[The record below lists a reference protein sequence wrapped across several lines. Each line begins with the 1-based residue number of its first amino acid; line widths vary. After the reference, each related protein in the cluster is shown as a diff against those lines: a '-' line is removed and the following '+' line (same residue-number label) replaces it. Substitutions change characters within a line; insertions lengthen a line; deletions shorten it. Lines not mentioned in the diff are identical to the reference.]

1 MTDFAAILKSV
12 VDQYPA
18 SIAAGLR
25 TQIGR
30 MSYEMSLFVPNVS
43 PGARVCDLGAGWG
56 TISLGCAAAGLKA
69 VLVDDYRERGF
80 FEAATMAA
88 MRALYEK
95 YGVEVVSRDL
105 VTEGL
110 GFPAGSLDAVTCFD
124 SIEHWHGSPKK
135 ALHDAMRAL
144 RPGGRFVIATPNC
157 VNLRKRITVPLGRG
171 KWSSLAE
178 WYENELFR
186 GHVREPDVDD
196 LRFIARDIG
205 LKDAQID
212 GRNWNGYYSESR
224 VVRALIQVVDPVLRL
239 KPSLCSDL
247 YLTGNAPR

>member
-1 MTDFAAILKSV
+1 MDFTAILNSV

-18 SIAAGLR
+18 SIGPGQR
-25 TQIGR
+25 TQVGR
-30 MSYEMSLFVPNVS
+30 MSYEMSLFVPDVS

-56 TISLGCAAAGLKA
+56 TIALGCAAAGLKA

-80 FEAATMAA
+80 FETETMEA
-88 MRALYEK
+88 MRALYQK
-95 YGVEVVSRDL
+95 YGVEMVSRDL

-110 GFPAGSLDAVTCFD
+110 GFPDGSLDAVTCFD

-135 ALHDAMRAL
+135 ALHDSVRAL

-171 KWSSLAE
+171 KWSPLKE
-178 WYENELFR
+178 WYEHELFR

-196 LRFIARDIG
+196 LRFIAADLG
-205 LKDAQID
+205 LKDVRIA
-212 GRNWNGYYSESR
+212 GRNWNGYYSER
-224 VVRALIQVVDPVLRL
+224 RITRALTRVFDSVLRL

-247 YLTGNAPR
+247 YLTGFAPQ

>member
-1 MTDFAAILKSV
+1 MDFAAILNSV

-18 SIAAGLR
+18 SIGPGQR

-30 MSYEMSLFVPNVS
+30 MSYEMSLFVPYVS
-43 PGARVCDLGAGWG
+43 SGGRVCDLGGGWG
-56 TISLGCAAAGLKA
+56 TIALGCAAAGLKA

-80 FEAATMAA
+80 FEVETMAA

-135 ALHDAMRAL
+135 ALHDALRAL
-144 RPGGRFVIATPNC
+144 CPGGRFVVATPNC

-171 KWSSLAE
+171 KWSSLSE
-178 WYENELFR
+178 WYEHELFR

-196 LRFIARDIG
+196 LRFIASDLG
-205 LKDAQID
+205 LKDVRIE
-212 GRNWNGYYSESR
+212 GRNWNGYYSGR
-224 VVRALIQVVDPVLRL
+224 RLVRALTRVFDLVLRL

-247 YLTGNAPR
+247 YLTGFAPQ